1 MKESIEQNIKQ
12 SLEQHE
18 MPYNSAAWT
27 AMSAKLDAKMPVSPK
42 SNFKYYIAASA
53 IVVVAI
59 ASYFAF
65 NDFNSETQKDSNQT
79 AQVIENNESNEAS
92 KNSSQ
97 SNQPTNSD
105 QNNEI
110 VDNSTE
116 SNEEIVSNEVLES
129 NTEVESINT
138 TNTSNEE
145 STVEN
150 SSNSIYNNETNN
162 TSNSEGDS
170 GSTITTTSTLVL
182 PKINAVCAGDI
193 VMIENKNDEPLVV
206 EGNDLHFIIPAQSS
220 RNVRIKSSGNHTVKA
235 LNGSTNQRSNFFA
248 KELPAVDFT
257 IDSDTKFDSGIPST
271 MVESTVPGQS
281 FSWIANGQK
290 STGRTS
296 EAHFFDKGNHD
307 ITLTVTGSNGCKA
320 SETKSIYIEEK
331 YNLMAV
337 NSFMPASNDSRK
349 NRFMPY
355 ALTQRDVQFNLII
368 IDPIDGHV
376 VYQTKDASAGW
387 DGIDSKTGSMVSYE
401 SAYIWKVVIENP
413 ELNENNEYVGNIIPI
428 DWR

>member
-92 KNSSQ
+92 KNSTQ

-116 SNEEIVSNEVLES
+116 SNKEIVSNEVLES

-150 SSNSIYNNETNN
+150 SSNSIGKGTQTQNV
-162 TSNSEGDS
+162 
-170 GSTITTTSTLVL
+170 TLG
-182 PKINAVCAGDI
+182 PI
-193 VMIENKNDEPLVV
+193 VP
-206 EGNDLHFIIPAQSS
+206 F
-220 RNVRIKSSGNHTVKA
+220 
-235 LNGSTNQRSNFFA
+235 
-248 KELPAVDFT
+248 
-257 IDSDTKFDSGIPST
+257 
-271 MVESTVPGQS
+271 
-281 FSWIANGQK
+281 
-290 STGRTS
+290 
-296 EAHFFDKGNHD
+296 
-307 ITLTVTGSNGCKA
+307 
-320 SETKSIYIEEK
+320 
-331 YNLMAV
+331 
-337 NSFMPASNDSRK
+337 
-349 NRFMPY
+349 
-355 ALTQRDVQFNLII
+355 
-368 IDPIDGHV
+368 
-376 VYQTKDASAGW
+376 
-387 DGIDSKTGSMVSYE
+387 
-401 SAYIWKVVIENP
+401 
-413 ELNENNEYVGNIIPI
+413 
-428 DWR
+428 